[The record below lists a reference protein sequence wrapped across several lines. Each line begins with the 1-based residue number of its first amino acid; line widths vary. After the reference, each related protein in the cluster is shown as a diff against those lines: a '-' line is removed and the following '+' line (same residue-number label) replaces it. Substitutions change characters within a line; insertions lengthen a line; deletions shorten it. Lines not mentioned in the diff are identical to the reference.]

1 MASKNLTKLHS
12 VKGHRGISFR
22 LRADG
27 SKRFY
32 ISFKGSYV
40 STMDDDI
47 TPLLLLGPAIER
59 QGQLTGKRIRGE
71 QVRRPQKV
79 TFAAAAEAYMEHAQ
93 NRPRRP
99 LDPDTAKEYQR
110 FLDNTLVPGFGQR
123 LIGSIQAEEI
133 EQLTAE
139 LLKKHRSESAAA
151 NVATP
156 PASTT
161 SGRVQTLPA

>member
-79 TFAAAAEAYMEHAQ
+79 TFAAAAEAYMEHV
-93 NRPRRP
+93 RR
-99 LDPDTAKEYQR
+99 TA
-110 FLDNTLVPGFGQR
+110 PGGR
-123 LIGSIQAEEI
+123 WI
-133 EQLTAE
+133 
-139 LLKKHRSESAAA
+139 R
-151 NVATP
+151 TP
-156 PASTT
+156 PRSTNASSTT
-161 SGRVQTLPA
+161 PSSRASASA